1 MLFDNSS
8 PSRSTILV
16 LGAGRSGTSLA
27 MQILV
32 GMVGLLNFLIG
43 LGFLFNPSKMAT
55 EFALSPL
62 GTQGMA
68 TMRADFPAFFLTGAI
83 FSLIGAWR
91 ADRTPLMVPLMLLTF
106 ALLGRFVS
114 IALDGTAPTTIPPM
128 IVEAAMIALLGLAY
142 RTFGKAKNPIAG

>member
-1 MLFDNSS
+1 MK
-8 PSRSTILV
+8 ST
-16 LGAGRSGTSLA
+16 
-27 MQILV
+27 MQILI
-32 GMVGLLNFLIG
+32 GMVGLFNILIG
-43 LGFLFNPSKMAT
+43 LSFLFNPGKMAT

-83 FSLIGAWR
+83 FSLIAAWR

-128 IVEAAMIALLGLAY
+128 IAEATMIALLGLAY
-142 RTFGKAKNPIAG
+142 RTFGKSA